1 MAIAAAASTAKV
13 PIVFSVGFDPV
24 GNGLIESL
32 SHPGRNVTSFSGG
45 GLELGPE
52 DPVSAQRSPAVDAAF
67 QAFAKAGVGGV
78 MNFSGTPSTFD
89 VRDRLAALAL
99 QYRLP
104 MVVQSGQAHAGGLLS
119 YGANVP
125 DLFRRTAEL
134 VNWILRGASPAHIPV
149 EQPNVFDFVVNLRT
163 ARALGVVS
171 LPRVLLR
178 ATNVIE

>member
-1 MAIAAAASTAKV
+1 M
-13 PIVFSVGFDPV
+13 
-24 GNGLIESL
+24 
-32 SHPGRNVTSFSGG
+32 
-45 GLELGPE
+45 PE
-52 DPVSAQRSPAVDAAF
+52 
-67 QAFAKAGVGGV
+67 GCC
-78 MNFSGTPSTFD
+78 
-89 VRDRLAALAL
+89 
-99 QYRLP
+99 
-104 MVVQSGQAHAGGLLS
+104 